1 MHQYDLYAVVNHLMY
16 HTTGGHYTAH
26 ILNEQSLSANMNTSS
41 ASGMNKKIELWLKC
55 NDQTIQRIEKSEIIS
70 KDAYIL
76 FYKRKEFT
84 ASNIINF
91 TAPHY

>member
-1 MHQYDLYAVVNHLMY
+1 
-16 HTTGGHYTAH
+16 
-26 ILNEQSLSANMNTSS
+26 
-41 ASGMNKKIELWLKC
+41 MNKKIELWLKC
-55 NDQTIQRIEKSEIIS
+55 NDNTVSRIDKSDIIS

-91 TAPHY
+91 TAPPF

>member
-1 MHQYDLYAVVNHLMY
+1 
-16 HTTGGHYTAH
+16 
-26 ILNEQSLSANMNTSS
+26 
-41 ASGMNKKIELWLKC
+41 MNKKVGIWVNC
-55 NDQTIQRIEKSEIIS
+55 NDSKMSRIDKTDLIS

-91 TAPHY
+91 THPNF